1 MPVDAYFGYTPQK
14 YRALNSFDS
23 NALEGAVTLKYRSL
37 MTITAVG
44 IGLALGWGLGTQPVR
59 AQDAKDAKA
68 KVWQGKD
75 GGQEEFGMTQA
86 IAKATTPKDQIEAL
100 DKWKAAFPKSDY
112 TDEREEQYL
121 FVYEAAKMNRQAID
135 KAAEILKTHPN
146 QFNALYAILSLVQGL
161 MPPTPADLDTAART
175 AMYVEDN
182 LDAIFAATNKPANIP
197 DANWG
202 TIRPGVK
209 AAAHNLYLWVV
220 ATRMD
225 HPRGETD
232 LTVYLKKDP
241 TQADTSYNLGGEIL
255 AQNKTQ
261 PQKQPIALYHFARAA
276 AYTGPGALPAA
287 AQRAALDYIT
297 KTYTAYHGSNQGLPE
312 LLAMAKTNPFPPDD
326 FTIASTS
333 QIAFQKAQAQAAVD
347 AANPMFAFWRDAV
360 REPLIM
366 MGDSYFENMKGA
378 TLPGE
383 GGKAKGFEKFKA
395 KLISM
400 DPANKP
406 KTLVLALEK
415 PDVADVTLKFEEP
428 LPGNMEPGAIL
439 EFEGQP
445 ASYTKDPFMIT
456 FDVDMELKQLVGWT
470 GTNPKGAK
478 GPAKGPAKGTKQ
490 KAKAQ

>member
-1 MPVDAYFGYTPQK
+1 
-14 YRALNSFDS
+14 
-23 NALEGAVTLKYRSL
+23 VTLKYRSL

-44 IGLALGWGLGTQPVR
+44 IGLALGWGLGTQQVK
-59 AQDAKDAKA
+59 AQDAKAPA

-75 GGQEEFGMTQA
+75 GGQEEFGLAQA

-112 TDEREEQYL
+112 ADEREEQYL

-135 KAAEILKTHPN
+135 KAADILKTHPN

-182 LDAIFAATNKPANIP
+182 LDAIFAATNRPANIP
-197 DANWG
+197 EANWG

-209 AAAHNLYLWVV
+209 DAAHNLYLWVA

-232 LTVYLKKDP
+232 LTAYLKKDP
-241 TQADTSYNLGGEIL
+241 TQASTSYSLAGEIL

-261 PQKQPIALYHFARAA
+261 PQKQPLALYHFARAA

-287 AQRAALDYIT
+287 AQRQALDYIT
-297 KTYTAYHGSNQGLPE
+297 RTYTAYHGSSQGLQD
-312 LLAMAKTNPFPPDD
+312 LLAMAKANPFPPDD

-333 QIAFQKAQAQAAVD
+333 DIALKKAQAQAAAD
-347 AANPMFAFWRDAV
+347 AANPIFAFWRDIV
-360 REPLIM
+360 REPLQKE
-366 MGDSYFENMKGA
+366 GDSYFENMKGA
-378 TLPGE
+378 LLPGDP
-383 GGKAKGFEKFKA
+383 GKAKGFEMFKA

-415 PDVADVTLKFEEP
+415 PDVADVTLKFDDP

-439 EFEGQP
+439 EFAGAP
-445 ASYTKDPFMIT
+445 VSYTKDPFMVT
-456 FDVDMELKQLVGWT
+456 FEVDMDQKQLVGWT
-470 GTNPKGAK
+470 GTNPKGAPK
-478 GPAKGPAKGTKQ
+478 GGASKAKA